1 MGLSELEIGFVVGS
15 AVGFLI
21 GNTVLMK
28 KVNKLIIQKCLFIAL
43 LYQLLVWPLYR

>member
-15 AVGFLI
+15 AAVGFLI

-28 KVNKLIIQKCLFIAL
+28 KVNKLIIQNAYLAL